1 MATESALPLVP
12 VALGAAQVEQGGNDY
27 VGQLPVRRLVPVIM
41 IVNFQRYAGRDAACS
56 LSGSFLSSDVDARA
70 WAAGARV
77 VGVEAVDSTLTQDFS
92 SAQAS
97 RPRYLLSAGDNR
109 QSITTHHCLFHANV
123 RSCFQLTTN
132 LTSIQQNESDRSAD
146 VVGGSK
152 RDLKR
157 LSFEIVDNSSSSICT
172 TSTHAVKA
180 IF

>member
-97 RPRYLLSAGDNR
+97 RPKVPIVSWRQPAVNYHSALSLPRQRPVLLS
-109 QSITTHHCLFHANV
+109 THHEPNLDTAKRI
-123 RSCFQLTTN
+123 RSL
-132 LTSIQQNESDRSAD
+132 
-146 VVGGSK
+146 GGCGW
-152 RDLKR
+152 R
-157 LSFEIVDNSSSSICT
+157 LEAGFEATELRNCRQFLV
-172 TSTHAVKA
+172 
-180 IF
+180 